1 MEGVY
6 VCGLTVCLSVYVCAY
21 MCFVSVCM
29 CVCVLMCMHRCKCV
43 CVCVC
48 VCVRERERERERESH
63 LVEEDGVSRE
73 VSEVLELQMEGTKLC
88 QHRTSA
94 S

>member
-1 MEGVY
+1 
-6 VCGLTVCLSVYVCAY
+6 
-21 MCFVSVCM
+21 MCV
-29 CVCVLMCMHRCKCV
+29 CVCVLMCMRRCKCV

-48 VCVRERERERERESH
+48 ERERERERERESY
-63 LVEEDGVSRE
+63 LVEEDGISRE

>member
-1 MEGVY
+1 MCVCICVVCVFCECVY
-6 VCGLTVCLSVYVCAY
+6 VCVCLCVCAG
-21 MCFVSVCM
+21 VNVCA
-29 CVCVLMCMHRCKCV
+29 CV
-43 CVCVC
+43 
-48 VCVRERERERERESH
+48 RERESH

-88 QHRTSA
+88 QHQTSA